1 MGKDEE
7 KKKSCFKKS
16 KINCNNFPMSLVDTL
31 RKDMFQ
37 ASKDGD
43 VNKSD
48 ILKMALASIKN
59 AQIEVEKELSDTDI
73 EKILRKEVKKVKDSI
88 EQFEKM
94 GREDLLSKEKSQLE
108 VLESYLPELM
118 SEDEVRMVVEKKTDE
133 LGAKDMKDMGKV
145 MGVVMK
151 ELDGKTDGNTVKNIV
166 KELLS

>member
-118 SEDEVRMVVEKKTDE
+118 GEDEVRKVVEKKIDE

-166 KELLS
+166 QELLS

>member
-1 MGKDEE
+1 
-7 KKKSCFKKS
+7 
-16 KINCNNFPMSLVDTL
+16 MSLVDTL

-118 SEDEVRMVVEKKTDE
+118 GEDEVRKVVEKKIDE

-166 KELLS
+166 QELLS

>member
-1 MGKDEE
+1 
-7 KKKSCFKKS
+7 
-16 KINCNNFPMSLVDTL
+16 MSLVDTL

-37 ASKDGD
+37 ASKDVD
-43 VNKSD
+43 VNRSD

-59 AQIEVEKELSDTDI
+59 AQIEVEEELSDADV

-118 SEDEVRMVVEKKTDE
+118 SEEEVKKVVEKKIEE
-133 LGAKDMKDMGKV
+133 LGANGMKDMGKV

-166 KELLS
+166 QELLS

>member
-1 MGKDEE
+1 
-7 KKKSCFKKS
+7 
-16 KINCNNFPMSLVDTL
+16 MSLVDTL

>member
-7 KKKSCFKKS
+7 KKKSCFKKG

-118 SEDEVRMVVEKKTDE
+118 GEDEVRKVVEKKIDE

-166 KELLS
+166 QELLS

>member
-1 MGKDEE
+1 
-7 KKKSCFKKS
+7 
-16 KINCNNFPMSLVDTL
+16 MSLVDTL

-59 AQIEVEKELSDTDI
+59 AQIEVEEELSDTDI

-118 SEDEVRMVVEKKTDE
+118 GEDEVRKVVEKKIDE
-133 LGAKDMKDMGKV
+133 LGAKDMKDMSKV

-166 KELLS
+166 QELLS